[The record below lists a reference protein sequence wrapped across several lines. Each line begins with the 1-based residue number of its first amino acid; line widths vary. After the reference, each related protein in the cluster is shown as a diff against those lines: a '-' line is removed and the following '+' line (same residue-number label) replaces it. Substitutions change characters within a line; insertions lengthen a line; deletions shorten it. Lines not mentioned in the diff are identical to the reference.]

1 MSKTTSKL
9 RESESSEAS
18 DGGAPFSQSTSA
30 SGLPGGMRTLA
41 LIAVAPV
48 VAAAAFS
55 SVGSDLPELTATADR
70 PALLF
75 ATYLYHHGDEPVPL
89 QTTLESEFRFRNE
102 SDVPVEITSVERSCG
117 CMSPSVLPRVVE
129 PGGIG
134 SIRVPIA
141 TVNQSPGPHEYTL
154 NVHYNDGKE
163 RETTLL
169 IKAVFPEKMVTVTP
183 PALYLS
189 QKSDRS
195 FPLPMLEVRD
205 FRDEPLTVLELSSTA
220 GFIDVRLA
228 KNTLS
233 TVQQVSHESGQAATT
248 ILEGEVAG
256 SIPPG
261 RHHAMIT
268 ASTDDEDFP
277 TVCIPMIVRG
287 PEYPVGQAPVVNP
300 EQFRLHA
307 SLHPQAVRTKRI
319 EIMVPK
325 HWEIS
330 NAQTWPEVLSVRYQ
344 TGPEISADEKLIYVD
359 VTLEDL
365 PPASVKD
372 GVIQLYAND
381 DRNLITAKA
390 SFIWP

>member
-1 MSKTTSKL
+1 MSKTRSKQHT
-9 RESESSEAS
+9 SESGEPTTS
-18 DGGAPFSQSTSA
+18 GAPSRSVTD
-30 SGLPGGMRTLA
+30 SGLSVGMRTLTMIA
-41 LIAVAPV
+41 LAPV
-48 VAAAAFS
+48 VAAAAFTS
-55 SVGSDLPELTATADR
+55 LRSELPELTATADR

-75 ATYLYHHGDEPVPL
+75 ATYLYHHGDQPVAL
-89 QTTLESEFRFRNE
+89 QTTLESTFRFRNE

-117 CMSPSVLPRVVE
+117 CMSPSVVPRVVE
-129 PGGIG
+129 PGGDG
-134 SIRVPIA
+134 SINVPIA

-169 IKAVFPEKMVTVTP
+169 IKAIFPEKMVTVEP
-183 PALYLS
+183 PALFLS

-195 FPLPMLEVRD
+195 LPLPMLKVSD
-205 FRDEPLTVLELSSTA
+205 YRDEPLTVLDLYSTA
-220 GFIDVRLA
+220 SFIDVRLA
-228 KNTLS
+228 ENTLS
-233 TVQQVSHESGQAATT
+233 TVQQVSHESGHVATT
-248 ILEGEVAG
+248 IMEGEVAG

-268 ASTDDEDFP
+268 VSTDDEDYP

-307 SLHPQAVRTKRI
+307 SLHPQAVRSKRL

-325 HWEIS
+325 YWKIS

-344 TGPEISADEKLIYVD
+344 EGPEISENEKLIYVD

-365 PPASVKD
+365 PPANVKD

-381 DRNLITAKA
+381 GKNLITAKA